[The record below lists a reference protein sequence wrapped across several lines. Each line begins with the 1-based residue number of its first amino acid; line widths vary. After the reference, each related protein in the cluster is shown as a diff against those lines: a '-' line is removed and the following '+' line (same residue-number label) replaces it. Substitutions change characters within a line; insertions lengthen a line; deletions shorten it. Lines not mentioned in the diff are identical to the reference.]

1 MFALETWMK
10 KAAPHVVSAGIVAF
24 GVWILIAG
32 LRSSAP
38 VLWICVALIPVV
50 IGLLSAFGDR
60 QTLIVWI
67 TGRQSATQQDKLPP
81 LDASIRRRSKSIAS
95 VAYGPLV
102 GDPCRP
108 GHGPRW
114 SGGGNCAACCEHR
127 TAPHAKHERG
137 RPPERRSAKRPGS
150 NQSAGKR
157 VRHKVLKRGGHL
169 PLSGDRDPAILPVKI
184 CFAVVRFAR
193 SEAWNFAVTSSWR
206 SASTRAIARSEP
218 MRRASP
224 TIRCP
229 DIRKLDCD
237 DALNNAGSLVDSP
250 KAHSSAVVARRGPTT
265 RVVFDQSN
273 SSIWVVLL
281 RAPFLGLLGNNIKS
295 PRTFAPAPRPAGG
308 RPCQSR

>member
-50 IGLLSAFGDR
+50 TRLLSAFGYR

-81 LDASIRRRSKSIAS
+81 LDASIRHRSKSIAS
-95 VAYGPLV
+95 VAYGRLG

-137 RPPERRSAKRPGS
+137 RPPERRSARRDRGETSLRGS
-150 NQSAGKR
+150 VSDIKCSREEGTYLFR
-157 VRHKVLKRGGHL
+157 VIAIRQFS
-169 PLSGDRDPAILPVKI
+169 PL
-184 CFAVVRFAR
+184 RFALL
-193 SEAWNFAVTSSWR
+193 SY
-206 SASTRAIARSEP
+206 ASLAQRLGI
-218 MRRASP
+218 
-224 TIRCP
+224 
-229 DIRKLDCD
+229 
-237 DALNNAGSLVDSP
+237 SLS
-250 KAHSSAVVARRGPTT
+250 HR
-265 RVVFDQSN
+265 
-273 SSIWVVLL
+273 
-281 RAPFLGLLGNNIKS
+281 
-295 PRTFAPAPRPAGG
+295 AGG
-308 RPCQSR
+308 PLRRVPLLDPTHAASVAYNPLP